1 MKTTLRF
8 ILGVA
13 LLVAGLSGCEK
24 QVDMSKLEGCW
35 SEQYDPAI
43 FASDSY
49 AEYTFDSNN
58 HYHLHVYDI
67 LMGDSQDYNGT
78 YILNLEEGTITLDPI
93 MSDFSSVTYTIVKL
107 NSKEM
112 EWQKVGTTYSQN
124 QWGNEYLHFV
134 RVNKIC
140 EVN

>member
-1 MKTTLRF
+1 
-8 ILGVA
+8 
-13 LLVAGLSGCEK
+13 
-24 QVDMSKLEGCW
+24 
-35 SEQYDPAI
+35 
-43 FASDSY
+43 
-49 AEYTFDSNN
+49 
-58 HYHLHVYDI
+58 
-67 LMGDSQDYNGT
+67 MGDSQDYNGT

-112 EWQKVGTTYSQN
+112 EWQKVGTTYSRN
-124 QWGNEYLHFV
+124 QWGNEYRHFV

>member
-1 MKTTLRF
+1 MKTLRF

-35 SEQYDPAI
+35 CEQYDSAI
-43 FASDSY
+43 FASDSD
-49 AEYTFDSNN
+49 AEYTFDRNN
-58 HYHLHVYDI
+58 HYHLHVYNI

-78 YILNLEEGTITLDPI
+78 YILNVEEGTINLNPI
-93 MSDFSSVTYTIVKL
+93 MSDFSNVAYTIVKL

-124 QWGNEYLHFV
+124 QWGNEYRHFV